1 MAMRHDGLHAEHIQ
15 SALIGSAAAQSALI
29 ASWGRSMRLYGLSP
43 EEGAPNVLTDRELKD
58 ARERLGSLI
67 DTAESALERLYSAVG
82 GAGCCVLLADKDGVP
97 VDRRGY
103 EGDDATFRTIG
114 LWTGVVWSEESEG
127 TNGIGTALAEQRAL
141 TIHRDQH
148 FRSRNTAL
156 SCTVAPIF
164 DHRGRL
170 IAAIDVSSARR
181 DLTEDFVKLIAV
193 AVVDAA
199 RRLEAEN
206 FRLAFPKARIVLAQG
221 ADAASERAVHALI
234 AVDEDDL
241 VIGASRAARHM
252 LGLTDESLR
261 KPLPASDVLGEQA
274 NAELDY
280 ATAERGAIQRALAR
294 SGGNIS
300 AAANNLG
307 ISRATLHRKLKRL
320 GFPDKVS
327 FSDF

>member
-1 MAMRHDGLHAEHIQ
+1 VGRLQNGLHADHIQ
-15 SALIGSAAAQSALI
+15 SALSGSAAAQSALI
-29 ASWGRSMRLYGLSP
+29 ASWRRSMRLYGLNP
-43 EEGAPNVLTDRELKD
+43 EEGTLPYVLTERELKE
-58 ARERLGSLI
+58 ARERLGALIHTAQASL
-67 DTAESALERLYSAVG
+67 DRLYSAVG

-97 VDRRGY
+97 VDRRGSAS
-103 EGDDATFRTIG
+103 DDEAFYRMG
-114 LWTGVVWSEESEG
+114 LWTGAVWSEESEG

-181 DLTEDFVKLIAV
+181 DLTEDFVKLISV

-199 RRLEAEN
+199 RRVEAEN

-221 ADAASERAVHALI
+221 AEDATSERALHALI

-241 VIGASRAARHM
+241 VIGASRSARHM
-252 LGLTDESLR
+252 LGLTDESLS
-261 KPLPASDVLGEQA
+261 KPLPASDVLGQHA
-274 NAELDY
+274 DAERDY

-294 SGGNIS
+294 TGGNIS
-300 AAANNLG
+300 AAATDLG

-320 GFPDKVS
+320 GLS
-327 FSDF
+327 